1 MIVVVL
7 AVLIA
12 PVAAAGATSL
22 WADVPDDSI
31 FVDDTNWMKITGVS
45 VGCNPPDNTEYCPK
59 SLLTREQMA
68 AFMHRLSDL
77 QVVDA
82 ATAID
87 AENAENSDT
96 VDGRDADELMSI
108 TGSDSGEIA
117 SFSPQ
122 PPSGN
127 SALLASLTGFE
138 VPAGGGVI
146 TGHGNAQADAISG
159 SQAGLVWIVVDGDGG
174 CDAPIQNPSGTGSY
188 LAVKGETFLATT
200 SAINTQTVAAGTH
213 RIDLCVAGFSTPV
226 DAATKLISHLNA
238 TWSPVASG
246 AGVASSGE
254 TKTWQ
259 EILAPYA
266 DLFSDNG

>member
-108 TGSDSGEIA
+108 TGSTTVEGVA
-117 SFSPQ
+117 FLPAA
-122 PPSGN
+122 GN
-127 SALLASLTGFE
+127 PKLLTTLSDFE
-138 VPAGGGVI
+138 VPADGGVV
-146 TGHGNAQADAISG
+146 TAQANLTAEPLSG
-159 SQAGLVWIVVDGDGG
+159 PQLGLVWTVIDGNGDCGAVPIPIPA
-174 CDAPIQNPSGTGSY
+174 DAGFYLTLGTIID
-188 LAVKGETFLATT
+188 TT
-200 SAINTQTVAAGTH
+200 SAMSTMAVDKGTID
-213 RIDLCVAGFSTPV
+213 IDLCTAGLDTDSTYIN
-226 DAATKLISHLNA
+226 AHLNVN
-238 TWSPVASG
+238 WDPQVAS
-246 AGVASSGE
+246 AGVAVASSAQA
-254 TKTWQ
+254 KTWQ
-259 EILAPYA
+259 EILAPFA
-266 DLFSDNG
+266 GALDG